1 MYLVGNHTENNPATM
16 KLLFLLSFL
25 LCALMAA
32 AAGKY
37 SCPACPANYL
47 PVCGTDGKTYANEC
61 ALECTVAPR
70 VKVARQGEC

>member
-1 MYLVGNHTENNPATM
+1 M

-25 LCALMAA
+25 LCAILA

-37 SCPACPANYL
+37 PCPACPANYL

-61 ALECTVAPR
+61 IVECTVAPK
-70 VKVARQGEC
+70 VQVARFGEC